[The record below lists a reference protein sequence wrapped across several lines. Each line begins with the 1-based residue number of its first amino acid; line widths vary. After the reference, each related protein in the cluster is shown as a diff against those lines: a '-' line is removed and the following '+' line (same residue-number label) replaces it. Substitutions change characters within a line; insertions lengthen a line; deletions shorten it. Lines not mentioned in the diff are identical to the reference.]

1 MKITLRTAM
10 YITGKIREIEKEQK
24 SQRFYDYTIK
34 KKLAEYVAK
43 LTDDEWLE
51 LKKQFERPQA
61 Y

>member
-1 MKITLRTAM
+1 MKITIRTAM
-10 YITGKIREIEKEQK
+10 YISHKIREIEKDKYSNEALN
-24 SQRFYDYTIK
+24 IK
-34 KKLAEYVAK
+34 RKLAEYVSK